1 MAQKKNSNENNRRN
15 SKKSRRH
22 FGRRRAN
29 YVDSFRWG
37 FVESEDQENNRED
50 MSPDDDLYFGEPDE
64 LAEPN
69 ELGELDSRIVENSPK
84 PVHGKPQ
91 PPQKNARETPAVK
104 NNKSKSST
112 ANAGKKR
119 NKKNVPTNCSD
130 NSKTSCPVTVFP
142 LFDGDNDDEDL
153 NLPSYGRTPV
163 PTDEELVQVI
173 SSQKTN
179 KKQCTK
185 NHPPKPEIPAKNN
198 MAPVTLASL
207 PAISLKPKKEQMVW
221 DPDKREYVPL
231 IILEK
236 IPEKV
241 LGKIS
246 DNVSNKVVNKV
257 SNKTPDKKYIPT
269 VNRQSLPKN
278 ESQKKEPSGREL
290 SRKEPAS
297 STESQKINH
306 TKKEPVAVR
315 KKKKHSRNKMKTSG
329 EIPAATQDSCSEKKT
344 ETHFPES
351 KNKSDTKKDSE
362 KVKTLQQT
370 GKNSLGSKNLSHKK
384 FNPKDFNPKDFVSK
398 DFGFRNQNE
407 YHEDQYQ
414 DVYRPISQQH
424 RGEVQPLI
432 ESKIPDPADIEAEV
446 SGFAELGVSETM
458 LEALKIVRYL
468 EPTPIQSGVFK
479 LVKNGADVMGQAQ
492 TGTGKTAAFCI
503 PIIETIEECPPGDD
517 PVALILVPT
526 RELAVQVRDE
536 AIRLSYGR
544 DIRLTACYGGKPL
557 AKQIVKL
564 REGIDLIVGTP
575 GRILDLINRRALT
588 LDQLRWVVLDEADRM
603 LDIGFRPD
611 IEKILKRTP
620 LQRQTLLFSATLP
633 PPVIRLAEK
642 YMKSPEI
649 LDFSNKNLAVDTIEQ
664 FYVTVDS
671 ERKFDALLYLLHEQQ
686 PNQAIIFTRT
696 KRGADH
702 LAKLLSKQVDSLEA
716 IHGDL
721 VQGERDRVMS
731 QFRAGKLRYLVA
743 TDVVGRGIDVSGIS
757 HIINYDIP
765 AFCDDYIHRVGR
777 TGRMG
782 REGVA
787 YTFVTVQEGS
797 ELTRIEMRIDK
808 LLKRADLKGFE
819 SFAKPND
826 PNITDDQTPV
836 PKPVYGKHVRKIRR
850 AL

>member
-1 MAQKKNSNENNRRN
+1 MNDNKKRN
-15 SKKSRRH
+15 GKKSGKR
-22 FGRRRAN
+22 FGRRREN

-37 FVESEDQENNRED
+37 FVESEDRED
-50 MSPDDDLYFGEPDE
+50 IGSDDDLYFDKPDKPVQ
-64 LAEPN
+64 PN
-69 ELGELDSRIVENSPK
+69 KLEELDSGISGIIESSPK

-91 PPQKNARETPAVK
+91 PSPKNVPETPAVE
-104 NNKSKSST
+104 NNKSKPST
-112 ANAGKKR
+112 VKTEKKR
-119 NKKNVPTNCSD
+119 NKKNIRINHNDKLDVSPS
-130 NSKTSCPVTVFP
+130 VTVFT
-142 LFDGDNDDEDL
+142 LFDGNDNEEDL

-163 PTDEELVQVI
+163 PMDEELTRAVP
-173 SSQKTN
+173 SQKAN
-179 KKQCTK
+179 KKQCHK
-185 NHPPKPEIPAKNN
+185 NHPPKQETPAKIKTI
-198 MAPVTLASL
+198 PVTPAKTNTVPVTPANL
-207 PAISLKPKKEQMVW
+207 PDIPLKPKKEQMVW

-231 IILEK
+231 IIPEK
-236 IPEKV
+236 IPN
-241 LGKIS
+241 
-246 DNVSNKVVNKV
+246 NVSDKTINKV
-257 SNKTPDKKYIPT
+257 SNKIPDKKYVPT
-269 VNRQSLPKN
+269 INRQSLPKN
-278 ESQKKEPSGREL
+278 ESQKKEPLEKEL
-290 SRKEPAS
+290 SK
-297 STESQKINH
+297 N
-306 TKKEPVAVR
+306 EPVAVR
-315 KKKKHSRNKMKTSG
+315 KKKKRSRNKMKTSD
-329 EIPAATQDSCSEKKT
+329 EIPAATHDSCSEKKT
-344 ETHFPES
+344 ETYFPES
-351 KNKSDTKKDSE
+351 KNKSDTKKDLG
-362 KVKTLQQT
+362 KVKPLRQT
-370 GKNSLGSKNLSHKK
+370 EKNSLGSQNSDS
-384 FNPKDFNPKDFVSK
+384 KDIDSK
-398 DFGFRNQNE
+398 DFDSKNIGSKNQVE
-407 YHEDQYQ
+407 YHKDGYQ
-414 DVYRPISQQH
+414 DIYRPISQQH
-424 RGEVQPLI
+424 RGDVQPLV

-479 LVKNGADVMGQAQ
+479 LVQAGTDVMGQAQ

-503 PIIETIEECPPGDD
+503 PIIEGVEECPPGND

-536 AIRLSYGR
+536 AVRLSYGR

-557 AKQIVKL
+557 AKQIAKL

-588 LDQLRWVVLDEADRM
+588 LSLLRWVVLDEADRM
-603 LDIGFRPD
+603 LDIGFRPN
-611 IEKILKRTP
+611 IEKILKQTP
-620 LQRQTLLFSATLP
+620 LERQTLLFSATLP

-649 LDFSNKNLAVDTIEQ
+649 LDFSNKNLAVETIEQ
-664 FYVTVDS
+664 FYVTVDP
-671 ERKFDALLYLLHEQQ
+671 ERKFDALLYLLNEQQ

-702 LAKLLSKQVDSLEA
+702 LAKLLSKQVDSLAA

-731 QFRAGKLRYLVA
+731 LFRSGTLRYLVA

-765 AFCDDYIHRVGR
+765 AFCDDYVHRVGR

-782 REGVA
+782 REGIA

-819 SFAKPND
+819 SFAKPSD
-826 PNITDDQTPV
+826 PNIVDGEPSD
-836 PKPVYGKHVRKIRR
+836 PKPVYGKPVRKIRR